1 MKAVKKWVGQG
12 GRATLADAPDADI
25 LREILE
31 LLRMR
36 IEAGR
41 ATFFVKVKSH
51 RGEPLNERADTLAE
65 KGRARPED
73 EKRWN
78 ERTDRMT
85 FTVTQQGNSKTSV
98 WTDSVRNAFRKQA
111 GQSKTP
117 LRMCTSW
124 LRETGPGG
132 YGTPGIRG
140 GCSQLGQGERQQ
152 RVASSK
158 MSRHGGK
165 NVSKIWKAGSWG
177 SLRRR
182 RGAQTS

>member
-1 MKAVKKWVGQG
+1 MKAGKKWVGQG

-78 ERTDRMT
+78 ERTARMT

-98 WTDSVRNAFRKQA
+98 WTDVSEMHSESRRGSQKH
-111 GQSKTP
+111 
-117 LRMCTSW
+117 RMCTSW
-124 LRETGPGG
+124 LRQTGPGE

-152 RVASSK
+152 RVANSK